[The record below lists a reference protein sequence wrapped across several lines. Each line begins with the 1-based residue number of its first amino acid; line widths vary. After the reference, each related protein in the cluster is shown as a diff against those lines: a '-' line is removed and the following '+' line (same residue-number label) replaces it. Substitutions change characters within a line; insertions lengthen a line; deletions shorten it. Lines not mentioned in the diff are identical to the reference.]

1 VAEAGGPAVN
11 PAVLGETRWGVK
23 MAAQRPIAAS
33 NARAALASAVGF
45 ACFGGF
51 FVLLGAAS
59 ILTAT
64 PSQAHDLL
72 PLSGIG
78 DVPRRFG
85 EVAPLLSATIAALVT
100 GVVAML
106 VAARRLDALAAAIEL
121 LILGVVIEGCVL
133 GAIGRIGHATDGS
146 VLGAAV
152 VCVMG
157 GAAVLASGIVALL
170 ARE

>member
-1 VAEAGGPAVN
+1 
-11 PAVLGETRWGVK
+11 
-23 MAAQRPIAAS
+23 MAAQRPVATS

-64 PSQAHDLL
+64 PAQAHDLL
-72 PLSGIG
+72 PLAGLG
-78 DVPRRFG
+78 DIPKRFG

-100 GVVAML
+100 GVIAAL
-106 VAARRLDALAAAIEL
+106 VATRRLDALAAAIEL
-121 LILGVVIEGCVL
+121 LILGAVIESCVL
-133 GAIGRIGHATDGS
+133 GAIGRIGHATDGG

-157 GAAVLASGIVALL
+157 GTAVLASGIVALL
-170 ARE
+170 ARQ

>member
-1 VAEAGGPAVN
+1 
-11 PAVLGETRWGVK
+11 
-23 MAAQRPIAAS
+23 MAAQRPIAGS

-45 ACFGGF
+45 AGFGGF
-51 FVLLGAAS
+51 LVLLGAVS
-59 ILTAT
+59 ILTGT
-64 PSQAHDLL
+64 PAQAHDLV
-72 PLSGIG
+72 PLAGLG
-78 DVPRRFG
+78 DIPRRLG
-85 EVAPLLSATIAALVT
+85 EVAPLVSATIAALVV
-100 GVVAML
+100 GAVAVL

-121 LILGVVIEGCVL
+121 LVLGAVIEGCVL

-157 GAAVLASGIVALL
+157 GTAVFAGGIVALL